1 MRCDPLS
8 KSDAEERAEGT
19 DPLSN
24 TDYLPTRL
32 AHFRFDTDD
41 LRGDEGQLPLQASG
55 IEHVDTL
62 DGKGVKIPAG
72 ALLRYPCVDA
82 AGHASVYPKSFGAR
96 LLFKPDGWS
105 SGSLPGGTEAS
116 LLVVGDPI
124 GNPAAGYIEFL
135 IRGSGTK
142 LGIRVS
148 VGGAT
153 FEAGSETLTFSGG
166 PAFLNGKWSEV
177 VFGVLDNRWCIWKD
191 GSCVA
196 VFAPSP
202 TPLPSTAVLGSGFS
216 VGSRPNGSSSCY
228 GVMDEVEL
236 FNYPGESF
244 TGLESDKSMY
254 AEESDSP
261 PGLTFHW
268 RYGIRSYGG
277 IKIQRRVTGTS
288 TWHDLAE
295 LGGFAYTN
303 STAEEGENALQV
315 GTRFDYRFQKLYVD
329 GSASGAFLPGII
341 AGIQTPP
348 ILNRGRVLL
357 VVENSLVHDPDP
369 AKRLDT
375 ELTQFKSDLIGDGWL
390 VEDGT
395 ETEDGIATAPRH
407 DDASWSQANID
418 AVNQLKQKIVRV
430 YNQYSPPELNVVI
443 LIGHVPVPYT
453 GMSAPDG
460 HANYYSV
467 GNHFGA
473 WSSDV
478 YYGDLDG
485 VWHDASEYLL
495 APMPVSYSITTNDT
509 NDGKFDEDAIAEATD
524 HNTRME
530 IAVGRIDFANL
541 PVFGNPPISV
551 DEIGLLRRYFNKNHR
566 FRRGLIPV
574 SARGLSYTSFDPASQ
589 LFLERDDYRHA
600 FGEHVVFPLFPGIA
614 SRFAQA
620 DLFAATKSLTYIWGT
635 QSGSGNID
643 KIGPVNAASLVDR
656 LHQPKVAFAQL
667 HGSWFGDWNLRGAE
681 PEPPQQLHSDGLLQ
695 SFLATE
701 DYGLAVCWNLGGSI
715 SRFAQGYHLGDFQ
728 TSYFDYL
735 GDLVGVS
742 DPVLKSVPITAGIL
756 GDPTLRWPG
765 VGPPILRSAVRNGSS
780 VTLTWTPA
788 FEPETRY
795 YVLRSE
801 SEDGPFMELS
811 NSPVNVPEIVDA
823 PAPANVSYQIRSA
836 TLTHTGCGSFWNP
849 SQSLRINVP

>member
-1 MRCDPLS
+1 M
-8 KSDAEERAEGT
+8 
-19 DPLSN
+19 
-24 TDYLPTRL
+24 
-32 AHFRFDTDD
+32 
-41 LRGDEGQLPLQASG
+41 
-55 IEHVDTL
+55 
-62 DGKGVKIPAG
+62 
-72 ALLRYPCVDA
+72 
-82 AGHASVYPKSFGAR
+82 
-96 LLFKPDGWS
+96 
-105 SGSLPGGTEAS
+105 
-116 LLVVGDPI
+116 
-124 GNPAAGYIEFL
+124 
-135 IRGSGTK
+135 
-142 LGIRVS
+142 S

-153 FEAGSETLTFSGG
+153 FEAESETLTFSGG

-191 GSCVA
+191 GSFVA

-228 GVMDEVEL
+228 GVIDEVEL

-341 AGIQTPP
+341 AGIQIPP

-395 ETEDGIATAPRH
+395 ETEDGIATALRH

-418 AVNQLKQKIVRV
+418 AINQLKQKIVRV

-473 WSSDV
+473 WSSDI
-478 YYGDLDG
+478 YYGDVNGRL
-485 VWHDASEYLL
+485 ERCTRF
-495 APMPVSYSITTNDT
+495 VSAKSQ
-509 NDGKFDEDAIAEATD
+509 E
-524 HNTRME
+524 
-530 IAVGRIDFANL
+530 
-541 PVFGNPPISV
+541 
-551 DEIGLLRRYFNKNHR
+551 
-566 FRRGLIPV
+566 IPV
-574 SARGLSYTSFDPASQ
+574 KLPYHT
-589 LFLERDDYRHA
+589 EC
-600 FGEHVVFPLFPGIA
+600 
-614 SRFAQA
+614 SRRQEM
-620 DLFAATKSLTYIWGT
+620 G
-635 QSGSGNID
+635 
-643 KIGPVNAASLVDR
+643 
-656 LHQPKVAFAQL
+656 
-667 HGSWFGDWNLRGAE
+667 
-681 PEPPQQLHSDGLLQ
+681 
-695 SFLATE
+695 
-701 DYGLAVCWNLGGSI
+701 
-715 SRFAQGYHLGDFQ
+715 
-728 TSYFDYL
+728 
-735 GDLVGVS
+735 
-742 DPVLKSVPITAGIL
+742 
-756 GDPTLRWPG
+756 
-765 VGPPILRSAVRNGSS
+765 
-780 VTLTWTPA
+780 
-788 FEPETRY
+788 
-795 YVLRSE
+795 
-801 SEDGPFMELS
+801 
-811 NSPVNVPEIVDA
+811 
-823 PAPANVSYQIRSA
+823 
-836 TLTHTGCGSFWNP
+836 
-849 SQSLRINVP
+849 